1 MKKLIFSA
9 LLFLAACGNSSND
22 EPKDQINLNGSW
34 TTSCTETKIEDLDVY
49 SQSTYTF
56 LGSEFDQSIFYFSDS
71 ACVNTQELSASAWI
85 GSYGSFE
92 IIDSTISSDGVEATI
107 IELTYLGKGFES
119 AGEINLRLA
128 VYIENE
134 SLYFGTESNG
144 IYSINFFYPY
154 YLEQ

>member
-1 MKKLIFSA
+1 M
-9 LLFLAACGNSSND
+9 FLAACGDSPNNEPTD
-22 EPKDQINLNGSW
+22 ESKNGPKDEINLNGSW

-56 LGSEFDQSIFYFSDS
+56 LDSEFDQSIVYFTDS
-71 ACVNTQELSASAWI
+71 ACSNIQELSASSWV

-92 IIDSTISSDGVEATI
+92 FIDSTITSDGVEATI
-107 IELTYLGKGFES
+107 IELTYLGKGFENV
-119 AGEINLRLA
+119 GEINLRLA
-128 VYIENE
+128 VYIEND
-134 SLYFGTESNG
+134 SLYLGTQSDG